1 LFSLFQILTL
11 EGWAGMAR
19 AVMEIYPRAPLFFI
33 RFIII
38 ATFTV
43 LNLFIGIIVS
53 TTQELAMRPEQGNDP
68 AESV

>member
-1 LFSLFQILTL
+1 
-11 EGWAGMAR
+11 MAR

-43 LNLFIGIIVS
+43 LKLFIGIIVS